1 MGDYTHFIAI
11 DFGTYGCGI
20 GVSTVA
26 DRPDIVHVYSNWKHS
41 KVAVKCP
48 TILLLDDEGKFEAFG
63 DEALKNYQAKNGLRR
78 PDKVDEYY
86 LFYRFKMCL
95 YEEKV
100 RILKGSSVT

>member
-20 GVSTVA
+20 AMSTAA
-26 DRPDIVHVYSNWKHS
+26 DQSDNVQVYSNWTAA
-41 KVAVKCP
+41 KVSIKCP

-63 DEALKNYQAKNGLRR
+63 NIALKNYQTKNGLRR

-86 LFYRFKMCL
+86 LFDRFKMCL
-95 YEEKV
+95 YNEKV
-100 RILKGSSVT
+100 

>member
-1 MGDYTHFIAI
+1 MAGSTENYTHFIAI

-20 GVSTVA
+20 AISTVA
-26 DRPDIVHVYSNWKHS
+26 DRPDTVRVYSNWVHS

-63 DEALKNYQAKNGLRR
+63 DVALKHYQTRNGLRR

-86 LFYRFKMCL
+86 LFDRFKMCL
-95 YEEKV
+95 YEERV
-100 RILKGSSVT
+100 RSYS